1 MSEALSPVISP
12 VISEVMD
19 STDPLNQPSLP
30 SIPPAPIEPEN
41 PDLELI
47 SLAVENPGRLDSIL
61 ADQIL
66 YLSRSRLQKLI
77 LEGQVKVND
86 RPCTDKK
93 TQVKRADWIEIT
105 IPPTEP
111 MQLPAEDIPLEILYE
126 DSSLIVINKP
136 AGMVVHPAP
145 GHSSGTLVNALL
157 FHCAAKGETLP
168 GINGVQRPG
177 IVHRLDKDTT
187 GAIVV
192 AKTEQALHH
201 LQAQFKTKTARRSYR
216 GIVYG
221 SPKTDSGTVNAP
233 IGRHPTERQKQA
245 IVPEESGGRSA
256 ITHWKVQER
265 LGYFTSLEYELETG
279 RTHQIRVHT
288 THIGYP
294 IVGDPLYG
302 AGKNLVKVNLTGQA
316 LHAWRLRLLHP
327 VTETWLETI
336 APIPKSMETLTE
348 VLRKRARS

>member
-1 MSEALSPVISP
+1 MSDSLQTQSTPTP
-12 VISEVMD
+12 SEESSD
-19 STDPLNQPSLP
+19 LES
-30 SIPPAPIEPEN
+30 
-41 PDLELI
+41 PDLESPDLETPDETI
-47 SLAVENPGRLDSIL
+47 SLTVENPGRLDSIL
-61 ADQIL
+61 AEQIT
-66 YLSRSRLQKLI
+66 YFSRSRLQKLI
-77 LEGQVKVND
+77 SEGHVTVND

-93 TQVKRADWIEIT
+93 TQVKLNDYLEIT
-105 IPPTEP
+105 VPPTEP
-111 MQLPAEDIPLEILYE
+111 MTLPAEDIPLDILYE
-126 DSSLIVINKP
+126 DSSIIIINKP

-187 GAIVV
+187 GAIVI

-221 SPKTDSGTVNAP
+221 SPKADEGTINAP
-233 IGRHPTERQKQA
+233 IGRHLRERQKQA
-245 IVPEESGGRSA
+245 IIPEDAGGRSA

-294 IVGDPLYG
+294 IIGDPLYG

-316 LHAWRLRLLHP
+316 LHAWRLRLIHP
-327 VTETWLETI
+327 VTEEWIEAI
-336 APIPKSMETLTE
+336 APIPKTMETLAE
-348 VLRKRARS
+348 VLRKRARSQ

>member
-1 MSEALSPVISP
+1 MSDLMSE
-12 VISEVMD
+12 
-19 STDPLNQPSLP
+19 PLNSLEIASEIASP
-30 SIPPAPIEPEN
+30 DEAETIE
-41 PDLELI
+41 
-47 SLAVENPGRLDSIL
+47 LAVEGLGGRLDAVL
-61 ADQIL
+61 AEQIE

-77 LEGQVKVND
+77 AGGHVTVND
-86 RPCTDKK
+86 QLCDNKK
-93 TQVKRADWIEIT
+93 TLVKAPDWISIV

-111 MQLPAEDIPLEILYE
+111 MTLPAEDIPLEVLYE
-126 DSSLIVINKP
+126 DSSLIIINKA
-136 AGMVVHPAP
+136 AGMVVHPSP
-145 GHSSGTLVNALL
+145 GHSNGTLVNALL
-157 FHCAAKGETLP
+157 FHCEAKGETLP
-168 GINGVQRPG
+168 GINGIQRPG

-221 SPKTDSGTVNAP
+221 APQADSGTVNQP
-233 IGRHPTERQKQA
+233 IGRHPVDRQKQA
-245 IVPEESGGRSA
+245 IVAESAGGRSA

-265 LGYFTSLEYELETG
+265 IGAFTSMEYELETG

-294 IVGDPLYG
+294 ILGDPLYG
-302 AGKNLVKVNLTGQA
+302 AGRKLVNVNLTGQA

-327 VTETWLETI
+327 VTEEWIEAI
-336 APIPKSMETLTE
+336 APLPKTMDTLAE